1 MSKEISIKKGLKIN
15 LFGEAKLSTSSL
27 DFSNSA
33 KKFVVKPTDF
43 HSLVPKLLVKVGDKV
58 LAGTALFYDK
68 DNEKI
73 TFSSPVSGVV
83 QQLSVNTL
91 GAVVNRADQLMVIIP
106 EDTKLEVE
114 AAMQQELPSLK

>member
-1 MSKEISIKKGLKIN
+1 MNANLYFCKHKINLHKMSKEISIKKGLKIN

-58 LAGTALFYDK
+58 LAGTALFMIK
-68 DNEKI
+68 TMKKL
-73 TFSSPVSGVV
+73 
-83 QQLSVNTL
+83 LSRHL
-91 GAVVNRADQLMVIIP
+91 
-106 EDTKLEVE
+106 
-114 AAMQQELPSLK
+114 